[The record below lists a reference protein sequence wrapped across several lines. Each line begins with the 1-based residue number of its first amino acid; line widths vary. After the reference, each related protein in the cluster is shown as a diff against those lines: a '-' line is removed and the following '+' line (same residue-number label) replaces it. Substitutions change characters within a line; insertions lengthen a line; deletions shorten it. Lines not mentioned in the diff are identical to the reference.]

1 MSHFKPHNTMHA
13 HAHAHAH
20 SHAILYMIYDDC
32 RPVKFPD
39 TLTMGARNELVDA
52 TRGEFIQ
59 HYAAKSK
66 TTGTVVAEGMA
77 RIVMVNSETGKRAR
91 VPSEWV
97 TMMAPATAAAEE

>member
-1 MSHFKPHNTMHA
+1 
-13 HAHAHAH
+13 
-20 SHAILYMIYDDC
+20 MIYDDC